1 MVETRRQTR
10 CILTSGHK
18 VDETLT
24 TITTNNTNRQKRI
37 TKTWNEKNE
46 IVSLSS
52 ENKIA
57 KKSKNAT
64 KKYNSC
70 DKKKKTLNIKKK
82 KKLSFIVVEKPNDE
96 NLINDD
102 VTKKMPSHCIDHGPN
117 GLFNFYNDEIVYV
130 NKMIENLLKTSEAS
144 SLIVCGDAGVGKT
157 KLIET
162 CLASFPLLTS
172 SSNRMNNTDNF
183 SANNFNHLKVALFKF
198 DGAIHGKDDLVT
210 IRSIGRRLN
219 RFLDKRQQDSDFD
232 SADDLD
238 ERDLMIDN
246 LELSER
252 VNNSIP
258 KIMTQFRNLTENYQN
273 FRSIIVLDNFDVFC
287 RKQQTLLYNLLDL
300 TQHGQ
305 SILVIGITRR
315 LDYLELLEKRVR
327 SRLTQRVVHL
337 VSPFKH
343 YDLYKTCCMSRI
355 EQLCQ
360 ENPAL
365 KTNFIANNSSI
376 EIELTRSFAIN
387 PNFDEI
393 NRIIFEYSFFY
404 GPDDNDNS
412 NSEIDEEN
420 SKNIKLADPQII
432 AISRLKKNDL
442 ILLIILLRQLR
453 NEDVKIFTC
462 ADLFNWSIGYSLL
475 RKTRMG
481 MIIKSTNNLIG
492 ADMII
497 RESDCY
503 FRRKTSKKN
512 DIACINKWT
521 KLVPNVSEQHLDQF
535 IKDFDH
541 ILPQAIKRL
550 W

>member
-1 MVETRRQTR
+1 
-10 CILTSGHK
+10 
-18 VDETLT
+18 
-24 TITTNNTNRQKRI
+24 
-37 TKTWNEKNE
+37 
-46 IVSLSS
+46 
-52 ENKIA
+52 
-57 KKSKNAT
+57 
-64 KKYNSC
+64 
-70 DKKKKTLNIKKK
+70 
-82 KKLSFIVVEKPNDE
+82 
-96 NLINDD
+96 
-102 VTKKMPSHCIDHGPN
+102 MPSHCIDHGPN

-210 IRSIGRRLN
+210 IRSIGRR
-219 RFLDKRQQDSDFD
+219 F
-232 SADDLD
+232 
-238 ERDLMIDN
+238 
-246 LELSER
+246 
-252 VNNSIP
+252 
-258 KIMTQFRNLTENYQN
+258 LTENYQN

-432 AISRLKKNDL
+432 AILRLKKNDL